1 MIITSKVRKKL
12 FLSHFYH
19 RKKHNFL
26 KPTVKTMLSIFVA
39 VLAKLFS
46 VVNPVGAIP
55 MYLSLTAS
63 SNKAERNKIAL
74 ATTLYFVGICLAFF
88 WAGSYILNFFGLQI
102 NSLRIAGG
110 LIILSSGYAL
120 MNDKFAESRAIN
132 SDVQDEAMTKADISF
147 SPLAMPLLSGPGSIS
162 LLIGFNADYDTWEER
177 LIVSGVILLNGLIV
191 YGILRSAPLMNRFL
205 GVSGLKAGSRIM
217 AFITMSIGVQFI
229 IIGIVALVKSLG

>member
-1 MIITSKVRKKL
+1 
-12 FLSHFYH
+12 
-19 RKKHNFL
+19 
-26 KPTVKTMLSIFVA
+26 MLEIFIA

-63 SNKAERNKIAL
+63 YAQKERNRTSL
-74 ATTLYFVGICLAFF
+74 ATSLYFVGICLAFF

-120 MNDKFAESRAIN
+120 MNDKFDENRAMN
-132 SDVQDEAMTKADISF
+132 SEVQHEAMEKTDISF

-162 LLIGFNADYDTWEER
+162 LLIGFNADYNTWEER
-177 LIVSGVILLNGLIV
+177 LVVTGVILLNGLIV
-191 YGILRSAPLMNRFL
+191 YLILRSAPLFNRVL

-217 AFITMSIGVQFI
+217 SFITMAIGVQFI
-229 IIGIVALVKSLG
+229 IAGIVALVKSLN

>member
-1 MIITSKVRKKL
+1 
-12 FLSHFYH
+12 
-19 RKKHNFL
+19 
-26 KPTVKTMLSIFVA
+26 MLEIFIA

-55 MYLSLTAS
+55 MYLSMTV
-63 SNKAERNKIAL
+63 NYTKAERNRTAL
-74 ATTLYFVGICLAFF
+74 ATSLYFVGICLAFF

-120 MNDKFAESRAIN
+120 MNDKFAENRAM
-132 SDVQDEAMTKADISF
+132 SDDVQHEALGKTDISF

-162 LLIGFNADYDTWEER
+162 LLIGFNADYNTWEER
-177 LIVSGVILLNGLIV
+177 LVVSGVILLNGLIV
-191 YGILRSAPLMNRFL
+191 YVILRSAPLFNRVL

-217 AFITMSIGVQFI
+217 SFITMAIGVQFI
-229 IIGIVALVKSLG
+229 IAGVVALVKSLS

>member
-1 MIITSKVRKKL
+1 
-12 FLSHFYH
+12 
-19 RKKHNFL
+19 
-26 KPTVKTMLSIFVA
+26 MLAIFIA

-46 VVNPVGAIP
+46 VVNPVGAVP

-63 SNKAERNKIAL
+63 YNQTERNRTAL
-74 ATTLYFVGICLAFF
+74 ATTLYFAGICLVFF

-120 MNDKFAESRAIN
+120 MNDKFAESRAMN
-132 SDVQDEAMTKADISF
+132 NEVQEEAIQKSDISF

-162 LLIGFNADYDTWEER
+162 LLIGFNAEFDRWEEK
-177 LIVSGVILLNGLIV
+177 LIVSSVILVNGLIV
-191 YGILRSAPLMNRFL
+191 YLILRSAPLMNRFL

-217 AFITMSIGVQFI
+217 AFITMAIGVQLI
-229 IIGIVALVKSLG
+229 IMGIVALVKTMS

>member
-1 MIITSKVRKKL
+1 MKNL
-12 FLSHFYH
+12 ALS
-19 RKKHNFL
+19 NQ
-26 KPTVKTMLSIFVA
+26 TIKTMLSIFIA

-63 SNKAERNKIAL
+63 YEKAERNKTAL
-74 ATTLYFVGICLAFF
+74 TTTLYFVGICLAFF

-120 MNDKFAESRAIN
+120 MNDKFAESRAMN
-132 SDVQDEAMTKADISF
+132 TEVQDEAMTKADISF

-162 LLIGFNADYDTWEER
+162 LLIGFNADYNTWEER

-191 YGILRSAPLMNRFL
+191 YLILRSAPLMNRFL

-217 AFITMSIGVQFI
+217 AFITMAIGVQFI
-229 IIGIVALVKSLG
+229 IVGIVALVKSLG

>member
-1 MIITSKVRKKL
+1 MV
-12 FLSHFYH
+12 
-19 RKKHNFL
+19 
-26 KPTVKTMLSIFVA
+26 SIFIA

-46 VVNPVGAIP
+46 VVNPVGAVP

-63 SNKAERNKIAL
+63 YSQAERNRTAL
-74 ATTLYFVGICLAFF
+74 ATTLYFVSICMAFF

-110 LIILSSGYAL
+110 LIILSSGYDL
-120 MNDKFAESRAIN
+120 INDKFAESRAMN
-132 SDVQDEAMTKADISF
+132 SDVQEEAIQKSDISF

-162 LLIGFNADYDTWEER
+162 LLIGFNADFDTWEEK

-191 YGILRSAPLMNRFL
+191 YLILRSAPLMNRFL

-217 AFITMSIGVQFI
+217 AFITMAIGVQFI
-229 IIGIVALVKSLG
+229 IAGVVALVKTLS

>member
-1 MIITSKVRKKL
+1 
-12 FLSHFYH
+12 
-19 RKKHNFL
+19 
-26 KPTVKTMLSIFVA
+26 
-39 VLAKLFS
+39 
-46 VVNPVGAIP
+46 

-63 SNKAERNKIAL
+63 YGKAERLKTAL
-74 ATTLYFVGICLAFF
+74 ATTLYFVSICMAFF

-110 LIILSSGYAL
+110 LIILSSGYDL

-132 SDVQDEAMTKADISF
+132 SDVQDEAMTKSDISF

-162 LLIGFNADYDTWEER
+162 LLIGFNADYNTWEER

-191 YGILRSAPLMNRFL
+191 YLILRSAPLMNRFL

-217 AFITMSIGVQFI
+217 AFITMAIGVQFI
-229 IIGIVALVKSLG
+229 IVGIVALVKSLS

>member
-1 MIITSKVRKKL
+1 
-12 FLSHFYH
+12 
-19 RKKHNFL
+19 
-26 KPTVKTMLSIFVA
+26 MLEIFIA

-55 MYLSLTAS
+55 MYLSLTTAYS
-63 SNKAERNKIAL
+63 QKERNRTAL

-120 MNDKFAESRAIN
+120 MNDKFDENRAMS
-132 SDVQDEAMTKADISF
+132 SDVQNEAMEKADISF

-162 LLIGFNADYDTWEER
+162 LLIGFNADYNTWEER
-177 LIVSGVILLNGLIV
+177 LIVTGVILLNGLIV
-191 YGILRSAPLMNRFL
+191 FVILRSAPLFNRVL
-205 GVSGLKAGSRIM
+205 GVAGLKAGSRIM
-217 AFITMSIGVQFI
+217 SFITMAIGVQFI
-229 IIGIVALVKSLG
+229 IAGIVALVKSLS

>member
-1 MIITSKVRKKL
+1 MGTIL
-12 FLSHFYH
+12 LST
-19 RKKHNFL
+19 KQDSLISQPNIA
-26 KPTVKTMLSIFVA
+26 MLEIFIA

-63 SNKAERNKIAL
+63 YAKKERNRTAL
-74 ATTLYFVGICLAFF
+74 ATSLYFVGICLAFF

-120 MNDKFAESRAIN
+120 MNDKFDENRAMN
-132 SDVQDEAMTKADISF
+132 SEVQHEAMEKTDISF

-162 LLIGFNADYDTWEER
+162 LLIGFNADYNTWEER
-177 LIVSGVILLNGLIV
+177 LVVTGVILLNGLIV
-191 YGILRSAPLMNRFL
+191 YLILRSAPLFNRVL

-217 AFITMSIGVQFI
+217 SFITMAIGVQFI
-229 IIGIVALVKSLG
+229 IAGIVALVKSLN

>member
-1 MIITSKVRKKL
+1 
-12 FLSHFYH
+12 
-19 RKKHNFL
+19 
-26 KPTVKTMLSIFVA
+26 MLSIFVA

-63 SNKAERNKIAL
+63 YGKTERLKTAL
-74 ATTLYFVGICLAFF
+74 ATTLYFVSICMAFF

-110 LIILSSGYAL
+110 LIILSSGYDL

-132 SDVQDEAMTKADISF
+132 SDVQDEAMTKSDISF

-162 LLIGFNADYDTWEER
+162 LLIGFNADYNTWEER

-191 YGILRSAPLMNRFL
+191 YLILRSAPLMNRFL

-217 AFITMSIGVQFI
+217 AFITMAIGVQFI
-229 IIGIVALVKSLG
+229 IVGIVALVKTLS